1 MPGVHN
7 LAAALRPGSA
17 SRNSAPMTPHDKKLM
32 KNSQRLVSQTF
43 FGTMLKQMHNSPFKS
58 KIFSGGRGG
67 EAFGSML
74 DQRIADHMAKGT
86 AGGLVDS
93 MIDRWEHPRNPNETP
108 EAARQKA
115 LQAGLKKGYQPKP
128 E

>member
-43 FGTMLKQMHNSPFKS
+43 FGTLLKQMHNSPFKS
-58 KIFSGGRGG
+58 KLFSGGRGG
-67 EAFGSML
+67 EAFSSML
-74 DQRIADHMAKGT
+74 DQHLADRMATGSGHKLANAIYNSLKRVESRKNGK
-86 AGGLVDS
+86 
-93 MIDRWEHPRNPNETP
+93 TP
-108 EAARQKA
+108 ATQPTLQSALKA
-115 LQAGLKKGYQPKP
+115 S
-128 E
+128 